1 MSPFAG
7 LFDETNDGV
16 DRCSAFLK
24 GLAGLMKEHRVKV
37 NGAIR
42 DLQQVDFTHEDSEN
56 GWIVDMQ
63 DVQTLTDGK
72 SR

>member
-1 MSPFAG
+1 VSPFDG
-7 LFDETNDGV
+7 FFDETNDAA

-24 GLAGLMKEHRVKV
+24 DLAGLMKEHRVKV

-42 DLQQVDFTHEDSEN
+42 DLQQVDFTHEDSEH
-56 GWIVDMQ
+56 GWILDMQ

>member
-7 LFDETNDGV
+7 LFDDTNDGA

-24 GLAGLMKEHRVKV
+24 DLAGLMKEHRVKV